1 MKESQQIETLLQVLK
16 ASNSLRK
23 NVFEILS
30 NHSATLEIYP
40 NTVINGLS
48 IGLALKHGAKNVAFI
63 SPMQSGKSGSVFFL
77 NYLLSEIGYLKADQN
92 VLFLTS
98 MRDTD
103 LYNQNILNLQKQFYD
118 FSRKEYCD
126 SKIFVKKI
134 DELFKY
140 PDPFKIVK
148 DRNIGLFVRDEDHFG
163 AGINS
168 TFDCG
173 FMQELRAQLP
183 EMPLVTVS
191 ATPFDIIDSI
201 NKGFNVTPVLGKVP
215 EQYLGISKMLELGLV
230 EDIDPSF
237 TPYIS
242 RTNTRGG
249 TVYEISPK
257 FNEYMQHLLSFKDGV
272 GIIRVGTSE
281 EAFLLRRIAANKYR
295 QAAKALAIGSDSGC
309 DYSISSGMEQVK
321 ILVNTQKQRVLLI
334 VVNALSAG
342 KDFKSL
348 KEKIRFGIETRMMQ
362 LANGAQG
369 IPGRLCG
376 YHQNRTFKLLA
387 SIPLLQKYSEFENNW
402 ELINDEDWKN
412 DLLQFGIRSLCTH
425 VKLQQKRKS
434 GEFTPIIKDPI
445 RVSFT
450 EIKTIAG
457 RKLLSFLDD
466 ETYKQILRA
475 FDSEIW
481 YEEAPFRLKSGKSKT
496 TIRVASSYNKVDNR
510 VYKLWGK
517 FKKGDDFGSVMFKKK
532 QYSHGIL
539 ISNIPIGKKSKGGIS
554 NEINFRGIEIYKA
567 GTKTTIRSQSI
578 TNNHSMY
585 NFQ

>member
-1 MKESQQIETLLQVLK
+1 MKEYKQIETLLQILM

-23 NVFEILS
+23 NVFEILG

-77 NYLLSEIGYLKADQN
+77 NYVLSEIGYLKPDQN
-92 VLFLTS
+92 ILFLTS

-103 LYNQNILNLQKQFYD
+103 LYNQNILNLQKQFFD
-118 FSRKEYCD
+118 FSKKEYSD

-201 NKGFNVTPVLGKVP
+201 NKGFDVTPVLGKVP

-237 TPYIS
+237 TPFIS
-242 RTNTRGG
+242 RRDSRGG
-249 TVYEISPK
+249 TLYEISPK
-257 FNEYMQHLLSFKDGV
+257 FNEYMQHLLTFKDGV

-281 EAFLLRRIAANKYR
+281 EAFLLRRIATNRYR
-295 QAAKALAIGSDSGC
+295 LAVKALAIGSDSGC
-309 DYSISSGMEQVK
+309 DYSISAGMEQVK

-387 SIPLLQKYSEFENNW
+387 SVPLLQKYSEFENNW
-402 ELINDEDWKN
+402 ELINDENWKN

-445 RVSFT
+445 RVSFNDL
-450 EIKTIAG
+450 KTSAG
-457 RKLLSFLDD
+457 RNQLDFLDD
-466 ETYKQILRA
+466 KTYKLILKA
-475 FDSEIW
+475 FDNEIW
-481 YEEAPFRLKSGKSKT
+481 YEEAPFRLKSGKFKT

-532 QYSHGIL
+532 HYRYGIL
-539 ISNIPIGKKSKGGIS
+539 ISNIPIGKKSKTGIG

-567 GTKTTIRSQSI
+567 GTKTTIKSQSI